1 MAPWGEFVI
10 SQPYSGRWRI
20 ACQEPCDIHDAGE
33 RHPGTLWNVSVAG
46 AYIAMEDLEVE
57 PGKEVKLSFCLPG
70 ELIVIQVTARVAW
83 VNPPVRKKRSTARTA
98 AELPPG
104 IGLEFVDLR
113 QMDRTRIT
121 ARVQGV

>member
-1 MAPWGEFVI
+1 LL

-20 ACQEPCDIHDAGE
+20 ACQEPCDILEADE
-33 RHPGTLWNVSVAG
+33 RHPATLWNVSVAG
-46 AYIAMEDLEVE
+46 AYVAMEDLVVAA
-57 PGKEVKLSFCLPG
+57 GQQVRLSFCLPG

-83 VNPPVRKKRSTARTA
+83 VNPPKRSKKKPIRLEHVSGVRA

-104 IGLEFVDLR
+104 CGLEFIDLA

-121 ARVQGV
+121 VRVQGT